1 MFRQITRVNSGQSD
15 LSSFRSSRMSRITTL
30 ATALSCML
38 CAGCGES
45 SFIDPDPNF
54 DGVAEKIVVTDEEV
68 THEEIRFNEA
78 LKAAG
83 DKTVVVDFWADFCE
97 PCHMMAPE
105 IEHLAVTR
113 DDIVVLKVNTAENRT
128 LAMHFQIQAIP
139 AIRIFK
145 NNRAE
150 VMLDGFMSAEDIEA
164 KLP

>member
-1 MFRQITRVNSGQSD
+1 
-15 LSSFRSSRMSRITTL
+15 MSRILCLLT
-30 ATALSCML
+30 ATCCLL
-38 CAGCGES
+38 CAGCGET
-45 SFIDPDPNF
+45 SFIDPSPDF

-68 THEEIRFNEA
+68 RHEEVSFNEA

-105 IEHLAVTR
+105 IEHLAITR
-113 DDIVVLKVNTAENRT
+113 EDIVVLKVNTAENRT
-128 LAMHFQIQAIP
+128 LAMHFQIAAIP

-150 VMLDGFMSAEDIEA
+150 VNLDGFMSAEAIA
-164 KLP
+164 SKLP